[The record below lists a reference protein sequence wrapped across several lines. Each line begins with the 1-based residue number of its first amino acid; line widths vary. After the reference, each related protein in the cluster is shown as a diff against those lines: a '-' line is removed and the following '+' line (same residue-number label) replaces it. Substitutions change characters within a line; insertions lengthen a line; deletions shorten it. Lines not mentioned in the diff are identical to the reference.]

1 MSLISVHSD
10 SIDSKSCEIS
20 RFVDASEDTESVAEI
35 TVDAVSVSCFTCVSA
50 QVCKSETSSLRAS
63 SLQEAAS
70 QEMRE
75 WKVSKGSEAVRRE
88 EMDCSAVLMNRMES
102 RTLWKEAD
110 FKEERI
116 SCDENWRKES
126 KMGIGERF
134 AVEFDS
140 EFSVEFDSEFSEEFD
155 SLLAVERKDLERR
168 KKAVNRLI

>member
-1 MSLISVHSD
+1 MG
-10 SIDSKSCEIS
+10 
-20 RFVDASEDTESVAEI
+20 
-35 TVDAVSVSCFTCVSA
+35 
-50 QVCKSETSSLRAS
+50 
-63 SLQEAAS
+63 
-70 QEMRE
+70 E

-126 KMGIGERF
+126 KMGVGERF
-134 AVEFDS
+134 VVEFDS
-140 EFSVEFDSEFSEEFD
+140 EFAVEFDSEFSEEFD
-155 SLLAVERKDLERR
+155 SLHAVERKDLERR

>member
-1 MSLISVHSD
+1 
-10 SIDSKSCEIS
+10 
-20 RFVDASEDTESVAEI
+20 
-35 TVDAVSVSCFTCVSA
+35 
-50 QVCKSETSSLRAS
+50 
-63 SLQEAAS
+63 
-70 QEMRE
+70 MRE

-126 KMGIGERF
+126 KMGVGERF
-134 AVEFDS
+134 VVEFDS
-140 EFSVEFDSEFSEEFD
+140 EFSEDLDSEFAEEFDSEFSEEFD
-155 SLLAVERKDLERR
+155 SLRAVERKDLERR